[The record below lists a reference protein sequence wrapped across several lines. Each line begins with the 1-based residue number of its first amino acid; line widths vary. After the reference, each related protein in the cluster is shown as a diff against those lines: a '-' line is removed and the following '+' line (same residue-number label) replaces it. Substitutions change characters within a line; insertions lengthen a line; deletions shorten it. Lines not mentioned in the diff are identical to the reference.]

1 MMLEVKQL
9 TRLYGDFKAVDRVSF
24 KIKKGEIVGLLGHN
38 GAGKTTIMKMLSGFI
53 ESNHGSILINN
64 VDLKDNPKKA
74 QKDLGYLSENLPIYP
89 EMFVADYLDYASEL
103 KGITGNQKTSEIR
116 RVIQATDIESK
127 LLSPISTL
135 SRGFKQRVGI
145 AQAILGKPKLLI
157 LDEPTNGL
165 DPKQTNLVRSLIRD
179 LSKDAT
185 VILSTHIMQEVDALC
200 TRALIIRD
208 GRLAVDAELDE
219 LRKSNHLLLSTS
231 SNKMD
236 TASML
241 SSISDIVSINQLHEN
256 GATFSYRI
264 ELKGVIE
271 NDATIGEIA
280 KLVISSGADI
290 YSIHKEIR
298 DLETLFRETN
308 DLPSKTN
315 EMET

>member
-1 MMLEVKQL
+1 M
-9 TRLYGDFKAVDRVSF
+9 
-24 KIKKGEIVGLLGHN
+24 
-38 GAGKTTIMKMLSGFI
+38 
-53 ESNHGSILINN
+53 
-64 VDLKDNPKKA
+64 
-74 QKDLGYLSENLPIYP
+74 
-89 EMFVADYLDYASEL
+89 
-103 KGITGNQKTSEIR
+103 
-116 RVIQATDIESK
+116 
-127 LLSPISTL
+127 
-135 SRGFKQRVGI
+135 GI

-308 DLPSKTN
+308 DIPSKTN
-315 EMET
+315 KMET